1 MKCDKCGNP
10 VTETDRICKN
20 CGELNK
26 HNPNNA
32 NLMSMMKHS
41 TNARNNAFQS
51 SIDKNTLRSQQP
63 QSEYKNQIRTEG
75 PSAQDF
81 QTNDAPVEQPRL
93 TKVKTGVEMPK
104 SMLIFD
110 AIIAIFLLAPSLLVP
125 KALLANIISVAI
137 TMIYLMASQMLI
149 VKAREPWW
157 STLIPIYNVY
167 VINKILLKNGW
178 MFLIVF
184 VVPIL
189 MLLAASAGA
198 IALIPTL
205 ALVAGAVSFIYSL
218 CLTYQMGNR
227 YGMNGILMIFFGV
240 ILLPFVG
247 LSSRYQYIG

>member
-51 SIDKNTLRSQQP
+51 SIDKNTLRAQQP

-81 QTNDAPVEQPRL
+81 QTNDAPVEQPKP

-110 AIIAIFLLAPSLLVP
+110 AIIAIIMLAPSLLVP
-125 KALLANIISVAI
+125 KAFIANIISVAI
-137 TMIYLMASQMLI
+137 GMIYVM
-149 VKAREPWW
+149 
-157 STLIPIYNVY
+157 
-167 VINKILLKNGW
+167 NKILLKNGW

-184 VVPIL
+184 VVPAL

-205 ALVAGAVSFIYSL
+205 GLVAGAVSLIYTL
-218 CLTYQMGNR
+218 CLAYQMGNR
-227 YGMNGILMIFFGV
+227 YGMNGILMIFFGF